1 MTLLSQAVNGQ
12 RINLKVFDIKV
23 SLNRRKPKIIYHN
36 QSEKNGETSKWY
48 NNINKLKNKL
58 SSTCSNTQCEF
69 KSHIC
74 LFTHILGI

>member
-36 QSEKNGETSKWY
+36 QSEKNGETSK
-48 NNINKLKNKL
+48 
-58 SSTCSNTQCEF
+58 
-69 KSHIC
+69 
-74 LFTHILGI
+74 